1 MVALTYVAKK
11 MAYVIASILRT
22 NMPYHPEGVLAK
34 EK

>member
-22 NMPYHPEGVLAK
+22 NLPYHPEEAVK
-34 EK
+34 EQ